1 MHMFGFL
8 QGFAYGLLV
17 SCLPW
22 FAVGMFDPRYAVPT
36 DPPSRWQVILRY
48 WFAAPFVGFLLW
60 ITSLWGGFEP
70 TLGGWLAGLAAIPVE
85 IFVERRWRRWKASR
99 AERKRE
105 AARDAEAVRLRAALE
120 REEREAGLRVLDPD
134 NPPTDADEI
143 VLGLCAA
150 KRRLLQFRRP
160 DLATQVDRVY
170 SRYAHV
176 LDVIGSKFD
185 QRELTYGRSRELVV
199 EVCRGTL
206 DNLATMASLASGV
219 AGIDADFVQRR
230 LDRDGARLPPGERQ
244 ALQRRLELVSDTENR
259 LRELLAR
266 NESALTALDDTAVSV
281 AALETGRPQA
291 RIAADQALQDLRR
304 FVDGAA
310 RYARGVEAGGS
321 GQG

>member
-22 FAVGMFDPRYAVPT
+22 FAVGMFDPRLAVPA
-36 DPPSRWQVILRY
+36 DPPTRWQVIVRY
-48 WFAAPFVGFLLW
+48 WFAAPFIGFLLW

-70 TLGGWLAGLAAIPVE
+70 TLGGWLAGLAAIPAE
-85 IFVERRWRRWKASR
+85 IFVERRWRRWKASK
-99 AERKRE
+99 AERERE

-134 NPPTDADEI
+134 HPPADADQI

-150 KRRLLQFRRP
+150 KRRLLDFRRP
-160 DLATQVDRVY
+160 DLATQTDRVY

-199 EVCRGTL
+199 EVCRSTL
-206 DNLATMASLASGV
+206 DNLATMTSLVSGV
-219 AGIDADFVQRR
+219 ASIDADFVQRR
-230 LDRDGARLPPGERQ
+230 LDRDGERLPAEERQ
-244 ALQRRLELVSDTENR
+244 ALQRRLQLVNETEDR
-259 LRELLAR
+259 LRDLLAR
-266 NESALTALDDTAVSV
+266 NELALTALDDTAVSV

-310 RYARGVEAGGS
+310 RYGRGVEPGEA

>member
-85 IFVERRWRRWKASR
+85 IFVERRWRRWKASK
-99 AERKRE
+99 AERERE
-105 AARDAEAVRLRAALE
+105 AARDAESARLRAALE

-134 NPPTDADEI
+134 HPPADADEI

-150 KRRLLQFRRP
+150 KRRLLDFRRP
-160 DLATQVDRVY
+160 DLATQADRVY

-185 QRELTYGRSRELVV
+185 QRELTFGRSRELVV
-199 EVCRGTL
+199 EVCRSTL
-206 DNLATMASLASGV
+206 DNLAAMASLVSGV
-219 AGIDADFVQRR
+219 ASIDADFVQRR
-230 LDRDGARLPPGERQ
+230 LDRDGERLPAEERQ
-244 ALQRRLELVSDTENR
+244 ALQRRLELVNETEDR
-259 LRELLAR
+259 LRDLLAR

-304 FVDGAA
+304 FIDGAA
-310 RYARGVEAGGS
+310 RYGRVEPGEAG
-321 GQG
+321 QG

>member
-22 FAVGMFDPRYAVPT
+22 FAVGMFDPRLAVPA
-36 DPPSRWQVILRY
+36 DPPTRWQVIVRY
-48 WFAAPFVGFLLW
+48 WFAAPFIGFLLW

-70 TLGGWLAGLAAIPVE
+70 TLGGWLAGLAAIPAE
-85 IFVERRWRRWKASR
+85 IFVERRWRRWKASK
-99 AERKRE
+99 AERERE

-134 NPPTDADEI
+134 DPPADADQI

-150 KRRLLQFRRP
+150 KRRLLDFRRP
-160 DLATQVDRVY
+160 DLATQTDRVY

-199 EVCRGTL
+199 EVCRSTL
-206 DNLATMASLASGV
+206 DNLATMTSLVSGV
-219 AGIDADFVQRR
+219 ASIDADFVQRR
-230 LDRDGARLPPGERQ
+230 LDRDGERLPAEERQ
-244 ALQRRLELVSDTENR
+244 ALQRRLQLVNETEDR
-259 LRELLAR
+259 LRDLLAR
-266 NESALTALDDTAVSV
+266 NELALTALDDTAVSV

-310 RYARGVEAGGS
+310 RYGRGVEPGEA